1 MTRPKAN
8 RMLIA
13 WTAAPFLATSFAMP
27 ARAQTAGADD
37 DLVQQVLDA
46 QGLSKLSLEQLLETP
61 VVTASGR
68 EEERS
73 LAAAN
78 VFVITRD
85 EIARRGYRSLAEI
98 LQRTPGI
105 YLVNDYV
112 NPSIGVREVTGG
124 YRGGTRVVKIMVD
137 GFPVSFRPDLE
148 AFLGPEFIPVE
159 AIERVEV
166 AKGPLS
172 ALYGANA
179 FLATVNV
186 ITREPE
192 DRELEVSQRYRV
204 TSGNPG
210 YGTSALATMATART
224 GLLLSASFDRFDRSG
239 LRPRVSYAAQD
250 AEADVFRQRT
260 QDDLSRPIT
269 AFGRFDLHD
278 DTFGDFRLEAGHQ
291 ELDAKGEFLLNA
303 VLTHRARVHLTN
315 QWLTLGW
322 QRKLQKLSLRAYVG
336 TSHGAT
342 GSGNELFLTGS
353 TSAGYRPEFGYDALN
368 GLLEASYDFGSI
380 LKVDVGVD
388 GESREEGVLRYRKI
402 YYAADSRHAALGEE
416 VLLNPGEPR
425 DLQATQIGT
434 YAQLHSAP
442 IASAP
447 DFRLT
452 GSARGDVIDFGP
464 ISYPYQTSFRG
475 AVAYRASPLLTT
487 KVIAGKAFQAP
498 SGTLLFA
505 HGGFGNTQN
514 VVGTQILD
522 ATTPLR
528 PQVVT
533 SAEVVA
539 SSQIADFLSLE
550 GSIYYQDLE
559 DAIRF
564 YQVGSI
570 IVAKNAGKVG
580 SAGAEL
586 TANAHLGRFRPY
598 ASISLSK
605 QLSIELTR
613 ELAGIVSE
621 DGAAPMYPRSFG
633 HAGVDVELVLGR
645 LFLNAELRWAGPR
658 GASQGNFYQNDAEAY
673 ELDAYRE
680 LDLTLSTAPLPLL
693 DRELGTEFLVSLR
706 NITDTA
712 RLEPGFAGLDIPQP
726 ATNLFV
732 QIKQNL

>member
-1 MTRPKAN
+1 MTWKQTSKRRGWPLLPLGA
-8 RMLIA
+8 LLWA
-13 WTAAPFLATSFAMP
+13 LPAA
-27 ARAQTAGADD
+27 AQTAVTDD
-37 DLVQQVLDA
+37 DLVEQVLDA

-78 VFVITRD
+78 VFVVTRE
-85 EIARRGYRSLAEI
+85 EIERRGYRSLAEI
-98 LQRTPGI
+98 LRRAPGI
-105 YLVNDYV
+105 YLVDDYV

-124 YRGGTRVVKIMVD
+124 YRGGTRVVKIMID

-148 AFLGPEFIPVE
+148 AFLGPEFIPME
-159 AIERVEV
+159 AVERVEV

-192 DRELEVSQRYRV
+192 DRALDIAQRYRV

-210 YGTSALATMATART
+210 YGTSALAMTSTART
-224 GLLLSASFDRFDRSG
+224 GLLLSASFDHFDRSG
-239 LRPRVSYAAQD
+239 VLPRTSYEAQD
-250 AEADVFRQRT
+250 PEAPVFRRRT
-260 QDDLSRPIT
+260 EDDISRPIT

-278 DTFGDFRLEAGHQ
+278 DSFGDFRLEAGHQ
-291 ELDAKGEFLLNA
+291 ELDAKGEFLLNS
-303 VLTHRARVHLTN
+303 VLTHRSRVHLIN
-315 QWLTLGW
+315 RWLNLAW
-322 QRKLQKLSLRAYVG
+322 QRKIQRLSLRAYVG
-336 TSHGAT
+336 TSHGET
-342 GSGNELFLTGS
+342 GDNSDLFLTGN
-353 TSAGYRPEFGYDALN
+353 TSASYRPQYGYDALN
-368 GLLEASYDFGSI
+368 GLFEASYDFGSF
-380 LKVDVGVD
+380 LQLDLGVD
-388 GESREEGVLRYRKI
+388 GETRDEGVLHYRKI
-402 YYAADSRHAALGEE
+402 YYSADPRHRPLDEE
-416 VLLNPGEPR
+416 DLLNPGDPR
-425 DLQATQIGT
+425 ELQATQVGT
-434 YAQLHSAP
+434 YLQLHSTP
-442 IASAP
+442 IASVP

-475 AVAYRASPLLTT
+475 AVAYRVSPLLTT
-487 KVIAGKAFQAP
+487 KLIAGKAFQAP

-533 SAEVVA
+533 SAELVA
-539 SSQIADFLSLE
+539 SSQVSDFLSLE
-550 GSIYYQDLE
+550 GSVYYQDLE

-570 IVAKNAGKVG
+570 IVAKNAGKVE

-586 TANAHLGRFRPY
+586 TANLHWGRFRPY
-598 ASISLSK
+598 ASVSIAK
-605 QLSIELTR
+605 QLSVELTR
-613 ELAGIVSE
+613 ELAGIISE
-621 DGAAPMYPRSFG
+621 DGAAPMYPRAFG
-633 HAGVDVELVLGR
+633 HAGLDVELVLSQ
-645 LFLNAELRWAGPR
+645 LYLNAELRWAGPR
-658 GASQGNFYQNDAEAY
+658 GASQGNFYQNNAETY
-673 ELDAYRE
+673 ELSAYRE
-680 LDLTLSTAPLPLL
+680 LDVTLSTGGLPLL
-693 DRELGTEFLVSLR
+693 DPELKTSFLVSVR
-706 NITDTA
+706 NLTGTE
-712 RLEPGFAGLDIPQP
+712 RLEPGFAGIDIPQP

-732 QIKQNL
+732 QVKQAL